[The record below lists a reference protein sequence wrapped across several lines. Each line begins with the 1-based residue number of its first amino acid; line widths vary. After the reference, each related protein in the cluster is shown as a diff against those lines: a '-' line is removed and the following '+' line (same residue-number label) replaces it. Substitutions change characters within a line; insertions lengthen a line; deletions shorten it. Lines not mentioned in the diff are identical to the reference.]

1 MVIQELLEVIDDL
14 LERIGE
20 VLNESSH
27 QKDIQKEIFGLSKQ
41 IYIHCIKIVLYGI
54 EEEQTIH
61 HWAHE
66 LNEWLGQCMDEK
78 IKKIGKDRYPNA
90 EELYKWITKRFP
102 DADSIDG
109 IRRTWENKY
118 NYQGHEART
127 GITNDQLY
135 EKIDALIKESCP
147 ILANK
152 QNTDDKIEEVIRK
165 YRLA

>member
-1 MVIQELLEVIDDL
+1 MTIQELLEIIDNI
-14 LERIGE
+14 LEKIGE
-20 VLNESSH
+20 TINESSY
-27 QKDIQKEIFGLSKQ
+27 QRDIQKEIFNLSKQ

-66 LNEWLGQCMDEK
+66 LNEWLSQCMDEK
-78 IKKIGKDRYPNA
+78 IKKIGKDRYPNS
-90 EELYKWITKRFP
+90 EELFKWITKRFP

-118 NYQGHEART
+118 NYQGHKART
-127 GITNDQLY
+127 EITNEQLFDN
-135 EKIDALIKESCP
+135 IIFIFKEVCP
-147 ILANK
+147 VLANK
-152 QNTDDKIEEVIRK
+152 QNTDDRIEEIIRK